1 MTDVPQAGPSLADFL
16 DRRVV
21 LVAGKGGVGR
31 TTMTAAIA
39 RAAARAG
46 KRVLVSEIGVPS
58 GDYSP
63 LARLYGRDSFPTRPV
78 PIDEDIEG
86 CLLWARDGH
95 ALFFERVMPRALVR
109 AGIRSKSLARLLNA
123 APSLNELGVFYRLL
137 KAVTETT
144 SSGRP
149 RWDLVLVDMP
159 ATGHSLALTGLPAIL
174 QDLMP
179 TGPVAEAMVEGT
191 AVFHDPEL
199 SGACVVT
206 LPETLP
212 VTEALELIDGLRETK
227 IPVGWVVVNKVV
239 EDRFDDA
246 ERELL
251 TPLLADQPVFGAS
264 RFTTMA
270 QIEECLAKLGDAS
283 GVPRMLVPEFPQVG
297 DALIS
302 AVAETLLPEAP

>member
-1 MTDVPQAGPSLADFL
+1 MTDVDPADPTLADFL

-39 RAAARAG
+39 RATARAG
-46 KRVLVSEIGVPS
+46 KRVLVTDFGVPS

-63 LARLYGRDSFPTRPV
+63 LARLYGRDAFPTRPV
-78 PIDEDIEG
+78 PIDEGIEG

-95 ALFFERVMPRALVR
+95 ALFFERVMPAPLVR

-123 APSLNELGVFYRLL
+123 APSLNELGLFYRLL
-137 KAVTETT
+137 SCVTETT
-144 SSGRP
+144 ASGRP

-174 QDLMP
+174 LDLMP
-179 TGPVAEAMVEGT
+179 TGPIAEAMVEGT
-191 AVFHDPEL
+191 AVFHDPAL
-199 SGACVVT
+199 AAACIVT

-212 VTEALELIDGLRETK
+212 VTEALELIDGLRETD
-227 IPVGWVVVNKVV
+227 IHVGWVVVNKVV

-246 ERELL
+246 ERDLL

-264 RFTTMA
+264 RFEAMA
-270 QIEECLAKLGDAS
+270 QIEQCLEELGDAS

-302 AVAETLLPEAP
+302 SVAEALLPETP